1 MQTLP
6 SDAPSFADRREAVQ
20 TLVKVLRPMLDE
32 TPVVLAL
39 PRGGVPVAYEIA
51 EAFQAP
57 LDLIMV
63 RKIGAPRHKEFA
75 IGAIVDGPSPHAV
88 VDEDALAY
96 FNPPR
101 EWFEEEKARQLKE
114 IERRREA
121 YCAGR
126 MPVSI
131 EGRTVVVVDDGV
143 ATGNTA
149 RVALMALADSG
160 LKRLIF
166 AAPVG
171 AADSLAQLRLLA
183 DELVCPFA
191 PTDFRSVGQYYQN
204 FEQTTDEE
212 VVRLLDQARLWG

>member
-6 SDAPSFADRREAVQ
+6 SDAPYFADRQEAGQ
-20 TLVKVLRPMLDE
+20 TLVKVLHPMLDE
-32 TPVVLAL
+32 TPVILAL

-75 IGAIVDGPSPHAV
+75 IGAVVDGPSPHTV

-96 FNPPR
+96 FNPPSD
-101 EWFEEEKARQLKE
+101 WFEEEKARQLKE

-126 MPVSI
+126 TPVSVD
-131 EGRTVVVVDDGV
+131 GRVVVVVDDGV

-149 RVALMALADSG
+149 RVALMALAESG
-160 LKRLIF
+160 LRRPIF

-171 AADSLAQLRLLA
+171 AADSLARLRPLV
-183 DELVCPFA
+183 DELACPFA
-191 PTDFRSVGQYYQN
+191 PTNFRSVGQYYRN
-204 FEQTTDEE
+204 FDQTTDEE
-212 VVRLLDQARLWG
+212 VVRLLDQASRWR